1 MRVAAIQMV
10 SGVEVQSNLLR
21 AAALVEQAAQAGAQM
36 VCLPEYFCI
45 LGHNGYDKV
54 QVAQAAQSGPI
65 PLFLSELAKRHQVII
80 VGGTLPI
87 VSPQPDKV
95 FNSCLVFDCHGQQL
109 SRYDKIHLF
118 RLNHQ
123 GEQFDEAQTI
133 VAGDQ
138 PVSFS
143 ATVENR
149 AWQVGLTICY
159 DLRFPELFRAISP
172 PGSRCD
178 LILVP
183 SAFTYATGKAHW
195 ETLLRARAIENQCY
209 IVAPAQGGQHENG
222 RRTWGHTMVID
233 PWGKVV
239 ACHPEGEGL
248 VLADLSFSTLEQVRT
263 SLPSLTNQ
271 QSKNIYENR

>member
-10 SGVEVQSNLLR
+10 SGVQVQANLDC
-21 AAALVEQAAQAGAQM
+21 AAALVEQAVKAGAQM

-45 LGHNGYDKV
+45 LGNNGYDKV
-54 QVAQAAQSGPI
+54 HVAEPLESGPI
-65 PLFLSELAKRHQVII
+65 QVFLSELAKRHQVMI

-87 VSPQPDKV
+87 VSSQPNKV
-95 FNSCLVFDCHGQQL
+95 FNSCLVFDQHGHRL
-109 SRYDKIHLF
+109 ARYDKIHLF
-118 RLNHQ
+118 ALNHQ
-123 GEQFDEAQTI
+123 GEQFDESQTI
-133 VAGDQ
+133 VAGNK

-143 ATVENR
+143 ATVDSR

-183 SAFTYATGKAHW
+183 SAFTYTTGKAHW

-209 IVAPAQGGQHENG
+209 ILAPAQGGEHENG
-222 RRTWGHTMVID
+222 RRTWGHTMLID
-233 PWGKVV
+233 PWGTVV
-239 ACHPEGEGL
+239 ASHTEGEG
-248 VLADLSFSTLEQVRT
+248 VVIADLSSSTIEQVRA

-271 QSKNIYENR
+271 QSKNLYENR